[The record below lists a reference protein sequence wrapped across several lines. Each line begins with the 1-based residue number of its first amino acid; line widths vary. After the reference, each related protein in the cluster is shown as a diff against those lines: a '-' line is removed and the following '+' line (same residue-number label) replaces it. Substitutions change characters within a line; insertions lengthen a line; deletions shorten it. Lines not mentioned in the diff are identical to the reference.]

1 MTIAE
6 ITAKMIAFS
15 EGDQHDISHFLKVW
29 AYART
34 IGQLEALD
42 DHCEFILET
51 AAILHDIACPLC
63 RKKYGKALGK
73 DQEREGMILGQAFL
87 KDCGLSPADLERII
101 FLIGHHHT
109 LTDIKSIDHQILV
122 EADFLVNA
130 YESNLSTQAIVNAR
144 DHFFKTKSGTTLLNS
159 AFNLPPRS

>member
-15 EGDQHDISHFLKVW
+15 EGNQHDICHFLKVW

-34 IGQLEALD
+34 IGQLEKVD
-42 DHCEFILET
+42 DHSQFIVET
-51 AAILHDIACPLC
+51 AAIMHDIACPLC

-73 DQEREGMILGQAFL
+73 DQEREGMILGKEFL
-87 KDCGLSPADLERII
+87 KDCDLAPEDAERIV

-109 LTDIKSIDHQILV
+109 LTDIKSTDHQILV

-130 YESNLSTQAIVNAR
+130 YESNMSTHAIINAR
-144 DHFFKTKSGTTLLNS
+144 DHFFKTKSGTALLNS
-159 AFNLPPRS
+159 AFNLPARS